1 MEEQWEEPLEV
12 LAAVVKW
19 VEPPDSAAAAAPI
32 ESGPEAALA
41 EKGS

>member
-19 VEPPDSAAAAAPI
+19 VEPPDSAAAPI